1 MIHFT
6 RTDGDPAHRPTTQ
19 QRDSCVV
26 NGDVN
31 FMRTVGV
38 NEPAAALWRKKV
50 GTALA
55 KDLGLDQGKVW
66 YLSGW
71 PVDYE
76 LFVHAKGPVN
86 APRLD
91 LYLYGGPSKF
101 RSANEFY
108 PHARWLLTAP
118 SLETTKCVCKYCG
131 NVKYQRQIN
140 FREGLGPPVASS
152 PPNDRSSASQGP
164 IASGSG
170 TKTRPRRAPVA
181 GVSSPQQQVEDNR
194 FHPVNTYLESDLRSR
209 RSFRL
214 GEIVWV
220 HLDPSIESFSSGRRI
235 EWWPAVI
242 QEPRFKTE
250 LAPRTPGEPYDVR
263 QSQVYRVLMLG
274 TTSQYVIPDGSILPY
289 QAYTLP
295 YDFLHEI
302 TQAVCSTPLKQE
314 LDFDRVLSFTP
325 LPLPLRTAP
334 GTIKGHQAL
343 SANPPLPLTYLD
355 ALLPYLAAIY
365 TARLVSTYW
374 CATDN
379 YEFVSI
385 PAHDVPV
392 LIKQT
397 RFQGLWWGGERL
409 WIGDLVRIK
418 PNRSHLAGNLRDP
431 SQGAEKRGLL
441 LRLEAIYL
449 DEFKREVEG
458 EVVETEWKPM
468 VSGTLFEVAH
478 AGFVESEV
486 PSPGGSN
493 SPGRPGDPINT
504 PLPAPP
510 PGFQFRAITP
520 GADFDVHF
528 ELCMLAGRYYP
539 NLLSSSLMASAVQI
553 TTVTPYTPPPNASNS
568 RMALVPNYP
577 PGLLSL
583 VALEAGA
590 VNAIDAVHWKEGRT
604 QMLTCARQEMIA
616 LLQRQQAGGSSS
628 SVPHTPTRTPLHT
641 NTAMTTPAIASGSQ
655 TNGVAS
661 VADADGD
668 VAMKTTLPTGAL
680 NPKGNGASHVLST
693 DVVEARV
700 KQEIFDR
707 LFLAD
712 SPEGRSAEGAII
724 ID

>member
-1 MIHFT
+1 PSILLETTMVAGNGQFNEADKSTVPNEPASQMIHFT
-6 RTDGDPAHRPTTQ
+6 RTDGDPNNRPSAQ
-19 QRDSCVV
+19 QRDRSVV
-26 NGDVN
+26 NGEVN
-31 FMRTVGV
+31 YMRTVGV

-55 KDLGLDQGKVW
+55 KDLGLDQSKVW

-86 APRLD
+86 GPR
-91 LYLYGGPSKF
+91 
-101 RSANEFY
+101 
-108 PHARWLLTAP
+108 LLTAP

-152 PPNDRSSASQGP
+152 PPNDHSSASAGP
-164 IASGSG
+164 VASGSG
-170 TKTRPRRAPVA
+170 TKTRPKRAPVA
-181 GVSSPQQQVEDNR
+181 GVSSPQQQVEDER
-194 FHPVNTYLESDLRSR
+194 FPPVNTYLESDIRSR

-220 HLDPSIESFSSGRRI
+220 HLDPSIQSFSSSRRI
-235 EWWPAVI
+235 EWWPAII

-250 LAPRTPGEPYDVR
+250 VAPRTPGQPYGVR
-263 QSQVYRVLMLG
+263 QFQVYRVLMLG

-289 QAYTLP
+289 QAYNLP
-295 YDFLHEI
+295 SDFLHEI
-302 TQAVCSTPLKQE
+302 TQTVCSTPQTQE

-325 LPLPLRTAP
+325 LPLPIRTA
-334 GTIKGHQAL
+334 TQRQAP
-343 SANPPLPLTYLD
+343 SANPLLPLTYLD

-379 YEFVSI
+379 YEYVSM
-385 PAHDVPV
+385 PTHDVPV
-392 LIKQT
+392 PLKQT

-418 PNRSHLAGNLRDP
+418 PYRSHLSGNLRDP

-449 DEFKREVEG
+449 DEIKREAEG

-468 VSGTLFEVAH
+468 VSGTLYEVAH
-478 AGFVESEV
+478 VAFVEPGV
-486 PSPGGSN
+486 PSPGPSSSG
-493 SPGRPGDPINT
+493 GRPGDPMNT

-510 PGFQFRAITP
+510 PGFQFRVITP
-520 GADFDVHF
+520 SADFDVHF

-539 NLLSSSLMASAVQI
+539 NLLSSPLIASALQG
-553 TTVTPYTPPPNASNS
+553 TTVTPYAPPASNS
-568 RMALVPNYP
+568 HMMLVPNYP

-583 VALEAGA
+583 VGLEAGA
-590 VNAIDAVHWKEGRT
+590 ANAIDAIHWKEGRT
-604 QMLTCARQEMIA
+604 QMMTGWSQYFVSPAYSNSDPIAHEHSNDHARY
-616 LLQRQQAGGSSS
+616 R
-628 SVPHTPTRTPLHT
+628 
-641 NTAMTTPAIASGSQ
+641 
-655 TNGVAS
+655 
-661 VADADGD
+661 
-668 VAMKTTLPTGAL
+668 
-680 NPKGNGASHVLST
+680 
-693 DVVEARV
+693 
-700 KQEIFDR
+700 
-707 LFLAD
+707 
-712 SPEGRSAEGAII
+712 
-724 ID
+724 